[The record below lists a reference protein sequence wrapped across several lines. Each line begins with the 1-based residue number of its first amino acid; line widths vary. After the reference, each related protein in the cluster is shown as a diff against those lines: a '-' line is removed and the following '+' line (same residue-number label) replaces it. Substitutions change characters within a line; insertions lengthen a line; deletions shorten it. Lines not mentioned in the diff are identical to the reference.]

1 MDKKDLILYIVLF
14 ALGWTMSGAY
24 FYYSAPVMILSTA
37 QDYDSSSAQLVTEK
51 TQDKNLEA
59 FAAAIGISDA
69 QADNDIP
76 SPQSRIKVEDI
87 SVYDNEIVL
96 KVKNPQWAIFTDT
109 NSMDPVIDS
118 NSKAIEVVP
127 NSPEDIHVGDIVAYR
142 SKYVDGVVAHRV
154 IETGYDSSGWYARLK
169 GDNNPNADPEK
180 VRMSQ
185 VKGIVAAI
193 IY

>member
-69 QADNDIP
+69 QADNYIP